1 MAITLEERPKSTCPF
16 GGFPISLESTL
27 CTESE
32 IKSDLTV
39 GNAPSLALE
48 FYSISLTL
56 MKSDLDRAMYINNI
70 GITLANQ
77 EQYQDVLQSLPQS
90 LSIR

>member
-1 MAITLEERPKSTCPF
+1 MKNLLSKIHQKNHPQCLNN
-16 GGFPISLESTL
+16 
-27 CTESE
+27 
-32 IKSDLTV
+32 V
-39 GNAPSLALE
+39 GCIYDYLKQYDLALE

-56 MKSDLDRAMYINNI
+56 MKSDLDRTMYINNI

-77 EQYQDVLQSLPQS
+77 EQYQDVLQSLQQS

>member
-1 MAITLEERPKSTCPF
+1 MAINLEERPKSTCPF
-16 GGFPISLESTL
+16 GVFPISLGSTL

-32 IKSDLTV
+32 LKSDLTV

-56 MKSDLDRAMYINNI
+56 MKSDLDRTIYNNNI
-70 GITLANQ
+70 GITLTN
-77 EQYQDVLQSLPQS
+77 
-90 LSIR
+90 